1 MTDSLRAAGLAIAAA
16 LLLPALPAHAERA
29 DRDKPLVLEA
39 DNASYDDLKQ
49 VYHLTGNVVLTKGTM
64 VLRSDEADLR
74 TDPEGYNYAIA
85 TSKPGN
91 LAFIRQKR
99 DNVDEYIQ
107 GWGER
112 IEYDGKQEISK
123 LITRARME
131 RLQGA
136 TQLDEIRC
144 SKTKRPYAPQLPAS
158 RAPIRAKPSSKR
170 PGPVSIVVILRRH
183 DSEFQPR
190 SSACAGAADLR
201 HRSASRTRS

>member
-1 MTDSLRAAGLAIAAA
+1 MTDSLRAAGLALAAV
-16 LLLPALPAHAERA
+16 LLLPALPAYAERA

-64 VLRSDEADLR
+64 VLRSDEAELR

-107 GWGER
+107 GYGER

-136 TQLDEIRC
+136 TQLDEIRGAVITYDGQKEFYTATGGAENTTAANP
-144 SKTKRPYAPQLPAS
+144 SGRV
-158 RAPIRAKPSSKR
+158 RAVLA
-170 PGPVSIVVILRRH
+170 
-183 DSEFQPR
+183 PR
-190 SSACAGAADLR
+190 SSTPGTPAAP
-201 HRSASRTRS
+201 AAKP

>member
-1 MTDSLRAAGLAIAAA
+1 MTDSLRAAGLAIVAA

-64 VLRSDEADLR
+64 VLRSDAADLR
-74 TDPEGYNYAIA
+74 TDPEGYNYAVA

-112 IEYDGKQEISK
+112 IEYDGKLEVSK
-123 LITRARME
+123 LISRARME

-136 TQLDEIRC
+136 TQLDEIRGAVITYDGQKEFYTA
-144 SKTKRPYAPQLPAS
+144 SGGAENATSANPSGRVRAVLAPRTSTPA
-158 RAPIRAKPSSKR
+158 PKP
-170 PGPVSIVVILRRH
+170 
-183 DSEFQPR
+183 
-190 SSACAGAADLR
+190 
-201 HRSASRTRS
+201 

>member
-1 MTDSLRAAGLAIAAA
+1 MTHSLRAAGLAIAVA
-16 LLLPALPAHAERA
+16 LLLPALTAHAERA

-107 GWGER
+107 GWAER

-123 LITRARME
+123 LISRARME

-136 TQLDEIRC
+136 TQLDEIRGAVITYDGQKEFYTA
-144 SKTKRPYAPQLPAS
+144 SGGAENTTAANPSGRVRAVLAPRTSTPA
-158 RAPIRAKPSSKR
+158 AKP
-170 PGPVSIVVILRRH
+170 
-183 DSEFQPR
+183 
-190 SSACAGAADLR
+190 
-201 HRSASRTRS
+201 